1 MKNILKVILAVGMVF
16 LMAAFLKFSAD
27 SGVSGTETVQ
37 TAEEAPHEAA
47 EENQQKEKLSLEDT
61 AINYQI
67 VYNLKITSPEMA
79 LDAIREEGQ
88 RQRENYENPPVEA
101 IELKMEEEFGIS
113 AVNLG
118 EMSEKTALAVYDA
131 FAYMYEK
138 YPRLYGSLTNLTLG
152 NMGNRTGGTL
162 AKTDRMAFIV
172 NGSYGEYPFVEK
184 YLIILNARAFLD
196 DEALEE
202 TCTRQMEY
210 GYWPKGSNVSS
221 LLVHELGHQLQNVI
235 VQKQFGLTCPYYI
248 TEENGESFALYHTD
262 RMSRSD
268 NITEEILEKAYEK
281 WQEDY
286 EHPGEYEEFVESISR
301 YAMGDEKENRYSPS
315 ETFAEAF
322 ADIYLNGTDA
332 SDAAKAIEAI
342 AEEYLK

>member
-1 MKNILKVILAVGMVF
+1 MRNNLKVILAAGMIF
-16 LMAAFLKFSAD
+16 LLAAFLKEN
-27 SGVSGTETVQ
+27 GQ
-37 TAEEAPHEAA
+37 EAKP
-47 EENQQKEKLSLEDT
+47 SLEET
-61 AINYQI
+61 AINYRI

-79 LDAIREEGQ
+79 LDAIREEGR
-88 RQRENYENPPVEA
+88 RQRENYENPPVKA
-101 IELKMEEEFGIS
+101 IELRMEEEFGIS

-152 NMGNRTGGTL
+152 NMGSRTGGTL
-162 AKTDRMAFIV
+162 AQSDRMAFIV
-172 NGSYGEYPFVEK
+172 NGDYGAYPFVEK
-184 YLIILNARAFLD
+184 YLIILNAREFLD
-196 DEALEE
+196 DEALEK
-202 TCTRQMEY
+202 TCAHQMES

-235 VQKQFGLTCPYYI
+235 VQKQFGLACPYYI
-248 TEENGESFALYHTD
+248 TEENGEIFALYHTD
-262 RMSRSD
+262 RMSRSG
-268 NITEEILEKAYEK
+268 NVTEEILEKAYKK
-281 WQEDY
+281 WQEDFG
-286 EHPGEYEEFVESISR
+286 HRGEYEEFAESISQ
-301 YAMGDEKENRYSPS
+301 YALRDEKENSYSPS

-322 ADIYLNGTDA
+322 ADIYLNGADA